1 MKTNTNNSSNEAE
14 NGNKSK
20 PLLYD
25 GFSFTDGGK
34 YNQNEAK
41 ILHHKDLC
49 CPFCSHGEEFIVK
62 YRRENLGF
70 NIVSEVLS
78 LGCPSCFEK
87 PVFSRT
93 GIGSTPNLF
102 ENQKENILELAN
114 KMVEFY
120 KRNSCDFICV

>member
-1 MKTNTNNSSNEAE
+1 MENTKQIENLAE
-14 NGNKSK
+14 CGNKSK

-25 GFSFTDGGK
+25 GFSFTNGGK
-34 YNQNEAK
+34 YKQGELK

-62 YRRENLGF
+62 YRRDNLGF

-87 PVFSRT
+87 PVFVRS
-93 GIGSTPNLF
+93 GIGSTMDVF
-102 ENQKENILELAN
+102 EKQKENILYLAN

-120 KRNSCDFICV
+120 KRNSYDFICV

>member
-1 MKTNTNNSSNEAE
+1 MNQEENNNQENEQL
-14 NGNKSK
+14 GDISK
-20 PLLYD
+20 PLLYN
-25 GFSFTDGGK
+25 GFSFTEGGK
-34 YNQNEAK
+34 YRQGEIK

-62 YRRENLGF
+62 YRRDNLAF

-87 PVFSRT
+87 PVFVRS
-93 GIGSTPNLF
+93 GIGSTMDVF
-102 ENQKENILELAN
+102 EKQKENILDLAN